1 MSLYKVDRKMKVTL
15 TSDDLKTFHGA
26 NAKEQTIT
34 LGNGN
39 AVGPMEGVLLSAAG
53 CSTIDI
59 VMILEKM
66 RQPLE
71 SIEVQVEGTRR
82 EEIPRIFT
90 HMHLHY
96 ILKGDLK
103 DKKVK
108 EAVNLS
114 IDKYCSVVIMLAKAV
129 EITSSYEII
138 D

>member
-1 MSLYKVDRKMKVTL
+1 MGNNDNMKVVL
-15 TSDDLKTFHGA
+15 TSEDLKTFHGR
-26 NAKEQTIT
+26 NMKDQSIV

-71 SIEVQVEGTRR
+71 SIEVKVEGRRR

-90 HMHLHY
+90 HLHLHY
-96 ILKGDLK
+96 VLKGNLK

-108 EAVNLS
+108 EAIDLS

-129 EITSSYEII
+129 EIRSSYEVIESEG
-138 D
+138 